1 MNIELLRKYF
11 SNRCTQEELQTLLEW
26 FTSGAETTE
35 GRNLLY
41 TYWEEIQADEEE
53 LPANYEGILD
63 RIHHKVNLI
72 HTKTLEEKPF
82 GFLSSGTGTF
92 WRVFS
97 RIAAVLMLPLLGFS
111 VLMSVKFYTGQNGI
125 ASGNQAYNEVF
136 SSVDAISK
144 VTLPDGSRVWLN
156 HGSSL
161 KYPAVFR
168 GRSRDVELHGEA
180 YFEVVSNRRVPF
192 VVSAGDIQIMA
203 TGTEFNVMA
212 YPEEDKIETSLIKG
226 VVVLQRSDPGKR
238 KVTLVE
244 MKPADMVIYHKSDK
258 KITQRII
265 DDDRYFAWKDG
276 KLVFHNEPLGEVAK
290 KLSRWFNVE
299 IEIADPKLLEL
310 TYTATFVDENLQQ
323 VMELMSLI
331 SPVNYTISNRQE
343 KSQGIFSKRKVVLYY
358 RNK

>member
-11 SNRCTQEELQTLLEW
+11 SNRCTQEELQTLVEW
-26 FTSGAETTE
+26 FASDAETIE
-35 GRNLLY
+35 GRNLLHIF
-41 TYWEEIQADEEE
+41 WEEMQNDAEE

-63 RIHHKVNLI
+63 RIHHKVNLM
-72 HTKTLEEKPF
+72 HGETQKDKPF
-82 GFLSSGTGTF
+82 RFLSSGTGNF
-92 WRVFS
+92 WRVFT

-111 VLMSVKFYTGQNGI
+111 VLMSVKYFTERNGI
-125 ASGNQAYNEVF
+125 VSGNQTYNEVF

-144 VTLPDGSRVWLN
+144 VTLPDGSKVWLN

-161 KYPAVFR
+161 KYPAIFR
-168 GRSRDVELHGEA
+168 GRCRGVELHGEA

-192 VVSAGDIQIMA
+192 VVSAGDIQIKA

-226 VVVLQRSDPGKR
+226 VVVLQRSNPEKGT
-238 KVTLVE
+238 VTLVE
-244 MKPADMVIYHKSDK
+244 MKPADMVIYRKSEK

-276 KLVFHNEPLGEVAK
+276 KLVFRNEPLGEVAK

-299 IEIADPKLLEL
+299 IEIADPKLLDL